1 MILTIALTMSINYL
15 TLTGVGEMKKIYITF
30 VTLLVLGIGSGIYYF
45 TAYKQSKMIIPE
57 NLVLQ
62 TYEGRDFSFNEMPPK
77 VRLIEFMYTQCPD
90 ICPNTTHT
98 MRQLQNELIEQ
109 GVFEDKVEFVTVT
122 FDPTN
127 DTQEVLSIYAESFEM
142 NKTDGWHLL
151 TGTKEDI
158 RELANTFEF
167 QFRDPGTGEFV
178 HTSSTYLLDE
188 NNQVIEIF
196 GMGQKDFIKE
206 DVYKKIMKNI

>member
-1 MILTIALTMSINYL
+1 
-15 TLTGVGEMKKIYITF
+15 MKNIYITF

-45 TAYKQSKMIIPE
+45 TAYKQSKMTLPE

-127 DTQEVLSIYAESFEM
+127 DTEEVLSNYAESFEM

-167 QFRDPGTGEFV
+167 QFRNPGTGEFV
-178 HTSSTYLLDE
+178 HTSATYLLDE
-188 NNQVIEIF
+188 NNRVIEIF

>member
-1 MILTIALTMSINYL
+1 
-15 TLTGVGEMKKIYITF
+15 MKKIYITF

-45 TAYKQSKMIIPE
+45 TGYKQSKMIIPE

-62 TYEGRDFSFNEMPPK
+62 TYEGNDFSFSNMPPK
-77 VRLIEFMYTQCPD
+77 VRLIEFMYTKCPD

-127 DTQEVLSIYAESFEM
+127 DTKEVLSNYAELFEM

-167 QFRDPGTGEFV
+167 QYRDPGTGEFV
-178 HTSSTYLLDE
+178 HTSATYLLDE
-188 NNQVIEIF
+188 NNRVIEIF
-196 GMGQKDFIKE
+196 GMGQEDFIKE
-206 DVYKKIMKNI
+206 DVYSKIMKNINA

>member
-1 MILTIALTMSINYL
+1 
-15 TLTGVGEMKKIYITF
+15 MKNIYITF

-45 TAYKQSKMIIPE
+45 TAYKQSKMTLPE

-98 MRQLQNELIEQ
+98 MRQLQNELMEQ

-127 DTQEVLSIYAESFEM
+127 DTEEVLSNYAESFEM

-167 QFRDPGTGEFV
+167 QFRNPGTGEFV
-178 HTSSTYLLDE
+178 HTSATYLLDE
-188 NNQVIEIF
+188 NNRVIEIF

>member
-1 MILTIALTMSINYL
+1 
-15 TLTGVGEMKKIYITF
+15 MKKIYITF

-45 TAYKQSKMIIPE
+45 TAYKQSKMTLPE

-127 DTQEVLSIYAESFEM
+127 DTEEVLSNYAESFEM

-167 QFRDPGTGEFV
+167 QFRNPGTGEFV
-178 HTSSTYLLDE
+178 HTSATYLLDE
-188 NNQVIEIF
+188 NNRVIEIF

>member
-1 MILTIALTMSINYL
+1 
-15 TLTGVGEMKKIYITF
+15 MKKIYITF

-45 TAYKQSKMIIPE
+45 TAYKQSKMTLPE

-122 FDPTN
+122 FDPIN
-127 DTQEVLSIYAESFEM
+127 DTEEVLSNYAESFEM

-151 TGTKEDI
+151 TGTKENI

-167 QFRDPGTGEFV
+167 QFRNPGTGEFV
-178 HTSSTYLLDE
+178 HTSATYLLDE
-188 NNQVIEIF
+188 NNRVIEIF

>member
-1 MILTIALTMSINYL
+1 
-15 TLTGVGEMKKIYITF
+15 MKKIYITF

-45 TAYKQSKMIIPE
+45 TAYKQSKMILPE

-127 DTQEVLSIYAESFEM
+127 DTEEVLSNYAESFEM

-151 TGTKEDI
+151 TGAKEDI

-167 QFRDPGTGEFV
+167 QFRNPGTGEFV
-178 HTSSTYLLDE
+178 HTSATYLLDE
-188 NNQVIEIF
+188 NNRVIEIF